1 MESARGV
8 LIGEVN
14 GAKVAHNFRKLFGV
28 VDRNHRVGPV
38 VLRDRSNIGPLRPLP
53 QRHPLLLL
61 FSFASPC
68 HPSRFFF
75 FPSTLLFFLVQF
87 PSTLFF
93 FWIEFPSTLLSTH
106 SHGGTYC
113 LLQLAFF
120 GLHPLFI
127 WAFFLTLAQYFS
139 RIVSSL
145 TTDLT
150 NSLYLIEI
158 EIYDN
163 QVYLNIL

>member
-1 MESARGV
+1 MKSARGV

-75 FPSTLLFFLVQF
+75 FFFPSTLLFFFWSNSLL
-87 PSTLFF
+87 LFF
-93 FWIEFPSTLLSTH
+93 FFGSNSLLLYSVVSTH

-150 NSLYLIEI
+150 NSLF
-158 EIYDN
+158 D
-163 QVYLNIL
+163 